1 MFIWLANWWD
11 GVELWLT
18 ELPFPVQFVLVIA
31 VLGPICLGASW
42 AIDRA
47 VDLVSNRL
55 SHTPPSAP
63 PSPAAGEPAE
73 EPVDTLSR

>member
-18 ELPFPVQFVLVIA
+18 GLPFSLQFVLVIV
-31 VLGPICLGASW
+31 VLGPICLGAAW

-47 VDLVSNRL
+47 VDLVSNRFARPGDRRPPL
-55 SHTPPSAP
+55 TPP
-63 PSPAAGEPAE
+63 ET
-73 EPVDTLSR
+73 PVDTLSG